1 MDKFYGK
8 VVFETA
14 VPVENPDNLILFL
27 NSIEF
32 QKPELLRLDFATVR
46 TSVSKNSDGTCVLA
60 VNCFDFDYDTYKA
73 DYEKLEIEPD
83 GFTYEYFKSISN
95 DELKLTDILVECTD
109 KDEPHKHLPLKLKE
123 VRLYFDHHSGDV
135 YLNFEKYATDDCCAT
150 LLNNSPLDV
159 MDIVGVLSEYGDYD
173 GFCESFAN
181 ALLDSMRTDDEK
193 PARMGHYLFKA
204 IKDNSFDDFL
214 IAICGWSIES
224 LMKQAHIIP
233 DKESQFHEEIIE
245 AKLIGVW
252 DDDHR
257 DELSC
262 KVNTKTREVFD
273 IEHDFDGP
281 KGKEDFDDFKEF
293 VSIDGVEFPL
303 IPKDEYDC
311 SNKLAFWYGE
321 DE

>member
-14 VPVENPDNLILFL
+14 VPVDNPDNLILFL

-32 QKPELLRLDFATVR
+32 QKPELLRLDFATIR
-46 TSVSKNSDGTCVLA
+46 TSVSKNPDGTCILTA
-60 VNCFDFDYDTYKA
+60 NCFDFDYDTYKA
-73 DYEKLEIEPD
+73 DYEKLALEPD
-83 GFTYEYFKSISN
+83 EFTYDYFKSISN
-95 DELKLTDILVECTD
+95 ESLKLTEILAECED
-109 KDEPHKHLPLKLKE
+109 KTEPHKQLPLRLKS
-123 VRLYFDHHSGDV
+123 VRLYFDHHGGDE
-135 YLNFEKYATDDCCAT
+135 YLNFEEYATAECCAD
-150 LLNNSPLDV
+150 LLDSSPLDI
-159 MDIVGVLSEYGDYD
+159 MDIVSVLSEYGDHD

-181 ALLDSMRTDDEK
+181 ALFDSMRTDDEK
-193 PARMGHYLFKA
+193 PERIGHYLFKA

-214 IAICGWSIES
+214 IAICGWSLET
-224 LMKQAHIIP
+224 LMKQALIIP
-233 DKESQFHEEIIE
+233 DKESQFHDEIIE
-245 AKLIGVW
+245 AKIIGLW
-252 DDDHR
+252 DDDYR

-262 KVNTKTREVFD
+262 KVNTKTREVFE
-273 IEHDFDGP
+273 IEHNFDDP

-311 SNKLAFWYGE
+311 GNKLAFWYGE